1 MLTAC
6 SPQGGSPQ
14 DTGQRYLC
22 TDAQTLAV
30 IRSTDQAIVRLGER
44 LFTLSARKGSLGARF
59 TDGDAI
65 LIFDAD
71 LAVFVTGE
79 GRDALNCELIP
90 DI

>member
-30 IRSTDQAIVRLGER
+30 IRSTDQLVRLGER

-65 LIFDAD
+65 LILDAD
-71 LAVFVTGE
+71 TAVLVTGE